1 MQNNRNSKESPNYP
15 LASNLSKK
23 ETTKTIKSTTKRK
36 SKDADKKRK
45 RKEDMRRSITKK
57 NRKKTKIHLTIKI
70 LGIKSSPSKSLNSKN
85 LSQKKPL
92 LLIQYTMQTK
102 LIEIPVWLTIQAKAD
117 NMKSPGWKIPKKRI
131 KEKIKRKRKN
141 LFLNFAIPTEM
152 DRIPIWSKPYK
163 EKLLNL
169 VPILPLMTSPS

>member
-1 MQNNRNSKESPNYP
+1 MSKFQPNKSSRPKPLTIVSALMATIHPKNSPMAMQNNRNSKESPNYP

-117 NMKSPGWKIPKKRI
+117 NMKSPG
-131 KEKIKRKRKN
+131 
-141 LFLNFAIPTEM
+141 
-152 DRIPIWSKPYK
+152 
-163 EKLLNL
+163 
-169 VPILPLMTSPS
+169 